1 MRAIERGEAERRIV
15 PVLLVEGV
23 ETETNETRVGLP
35 KTVTDGSPVH
45 ICAAMSRLSP
55 FIKAAC
61 FDRPDAREPCQM
73 RGPGGAPPGRLVF
86 HGIAFIS
93 AARVAPQFLM
103 SLHVSSAQQI
113 GR

>member
-1 MRAIERGEAERRIV
+1 M

-35 KTVTDGSPVH
+35 KTVTDGGGAPKYGNVSPVP

-61 FDRPDAREPCQM
+61 FDRPDARETCQM